1 MRNRVIATWP
11 PSLAKSIAS
20 TAAPYVI
27 LAVLGLAVGD
37 MAWRSTAAQLW
48 LLTLPLATGNAH
60 TRGQVFALMLGYF
73 AAGSTALPGVVSV
86 FFHGSAGTCL
96 AFGAPAALAA
106 VLAAPFLL
114 VTPAAS
120 WPWRAASYLASL
132 VALTVPPV
140 GMLAWMNPLLVAGTL
155 FPGTAGIGLI
165 ATALLLAGIAAAPR
179 NVAAAMVVL
188 SILLGGLA
196 TCIVTTPPGLPGVIA
211 LNTAMGPGRSAKDES
226 NDTRRIAAAIDA
238 ALATP
243 GVRAIVLPESI
254 ISPYRPVDDAI
265 LFDVGHQAARQGVAV
280 VFGATLLTDVNGT
293 AWRDAVMATGTLAQ
307 DGSPT
312 LIGEPRLLMPV
323 GNWHLGLPGG
333 ATPHPFATDRGALA
347 GWPVA
352 WSVCFED
359 TELWSHPF
367 LLFSQPKAMVS
378 MRNDWALKGTFSLTI
393 QRRSAQQLA
402 RLAGVPLVVA
412 ENI

>member
-1 MRNRVIATWP
+1 M
-11 PSLAKSIAS
+11 AS
-20 TAAPYVI
+20 TVASHVI
-27 LAVLGLAVGD
+27 FAVIGLVVGD
-37 MAWRSTAAQLW
+37 MAWRSTIAQLW
-48 LLTLPLATGNAH
+48 LLTLPLATGNAR

-73 AAGSTALPGVVSV
+73 SAGSTALPGVVSV
-86 FFHGSAGTCL
+86 FFHGSAGAWL
-96 AFGAPAALAA
+96 AIGAPAALAA

-120 WPWRAASYLASL
+120 WLWRAASYLAAL
-132 VALTVPPV
+132 VLLTVPPV

-155 FPGTAGIGLI
+155 FPSTAGIGLI

-179 NVAAAMVVL
+179 HVAATLVVL
-188 SILLGGLA
+188 STLLGGLA
-196 TCIVTTPPGLPGVIA
+196 TRIVAPPQTLPGVIA
-211 LNTAMGPGRSAKDES
+211 LNTAMGPGRSAQDES
-226 NDTRRIAAAIDA
+226 NDTRRIAAAIGA

-243 GVRAIVLPESI
+243 GAKAIVLPESI
-254 ISPYRPVDDAI
+254 ISSYRLVDDAI
-265 LFDVGHQAARQGVAV
+265 LFDVGRQAARQGVDV
-280 VFGATLLTDVNGT
+280 VFGATLLTDVNAT
-293 AWRDAVMATGTLAQ
+293 AWRDAVMGTGTLAEN
-307 DGSPT
+307 GSPT
-312 LIGEPRLLMPV
+312 LVGEPRLLMPV

-333 ATPHPFATDRGALA
+333 ATPHPFATDRGDLA

-367 LLFSQPKAMVS
+367 LLFGQPKAMVS